1 MTTIDQVRSSTGTGS
16 LVPTHRAHH
25 CRRVLRVLLGAAC
38 ALLCLASAAQAAG
51 PQLNVS
57 VTHTPTTF
65 QRVDGGDEIRVT
77 VTDAGDGPTS
87 GPVSAAI
94 TLPAGLQVIAF
105 VGSGCPSVGS
115 VAAGIP
121 FTCVSSGPLAPGESQ
136 SVTAHVAVAADA
148 ASDSVTSVTASA
160 AGVPDVTTEDHIPVI
175 DELPFGPLEFSAR
188 SLDSGGDDDTVAG
201 GHPYE
206 ATTSFAFPTFRGYR
220 DIYFGSPVPVE
231 EGVRNI
237 WVELPPGFVGAAAAA
252 SRCRMSELALF
263 IPQCP
268 PSSLVGTITIA
279 ELGGTLPPQ
288 PFYNMIP
295 EQGYPAAFAFK
306 VGNSA
311 VVSYPQLRSRGGGY
325 GLNFTAPGV
334 SRIQLHAVSVTLWGV
349 PSQLNGA
356 GGPAMPFLSNPADCL
371 DAQPVSKIYVDS
383 WEHPARML
391 SDGTPDL
398 SDPNWK
404 SSSAP
409 APPITGCDSPLLADQ
424 FKPSISVAP
433 TTDAGG
439 SHAADTPSGYQVD
452 LTFPQSNDPTDP
464 NTVFD
469 PSIPQAPALKDATVT
484 LPAGVEI
491 NPSSADGLDGCSDAP
506 GDDQV
511 QLNSINPV
519 TCPESSKIGSV
530 IAESP
535 LLASHDPETDAVTGA
550 EPIHGDVYL
559 LKPHTGDLSSSG
571 DQDGQVR
578 VLIQLENERYGINVK
593 LPGIVTADKTTGQLT
608 ARFTNNPQLPVKS
621 LSLTFKGGDRA
632 PLVNPP
638 LCTAAATTT
647 GVFTPWSRGG
657 TRSDGVVVPGTPD
670 ATASSS
676 FAIDKGANGAP
687 CVSSLADLPFSPAFS
702 AGVIDPQAGGGSPFV
717 LRFTRQ
723 DGEQDLGSINASLPP
738 GLLGNIGAV
747 PLCPEAQA
755 VAGTCASASQI
766 GTTVVGAG
774 AGPSPLFVPQ
784 PGKDPTAVYL
794 AGPYKGA
801 PLSLSIVVPAQAGP
815 FDLGDVV
822 VRAALFIDQHDAHVS
837 VKSDPLPTMRDGVPL
852 RVRDVRV
859 NIDRPG
865 FMVSPTNCKQ
875 QSVTG
880 QIDSASG
887 KSVNVSSPFAV
898 TGCSGLKFKPRI
910 SATTSGKTSKANGAR
925 LVVKLSQEAGEA
937 NVSKVDLTLPIVL
950 PARLSTLQLA
960 CTQSQFAVNPAGCPA
975 GSVIGSATA
984 RTPLLSTPLAGPAYL
999 VSHAGAAFPDVVF
1012 MLQANER
1019 GSVVRV
1025 DLVGGTQIK
1034 KGITYSR
1041 FESVPDAPISA
1052 FQATLPEGPHSIFAA
1067 FGSLCKKRPLLFA
1080 EVVGQNGSVFA
1091 RSVKIAVSGC
1101 AKPALKVKSR
1111 KVARR
1116 KGNRLKGK

>member
-1 MTTIDQVRSSTGTGS
+1 MTTIDQVRSSTTTGA
-16 LVPTHRAHH
+16 LMPTPRTHHRHH
-25 CRRVLRVLLGAAC
+25 RRRAPLMALGAVC
-38 ALLCLASAAQAAG
+38 ALLCVASAAQAAG
-51 PQLNVS
+51 PQLTVS
-57 VTHTPTTF
+57 ITHTPSTF
-65 QRVDGGDEIRVT
+65 QRVDAGDEIDVT
-77 VTDAGDGPTS
+77 VTNAGDAPTG

-94 TLPAGLQVIAF
+94 TLPGGLQLTEI
-105 VGSGCPSVGS
+105 VGSGCPSVAS
-115 VAAGIP
+115 VNAGAP
-121 FTCVSSGPLAPGESQ
+121 FTCVTSGPLAPGESQ
-136 SVTAHVAVAADA
+136 TVAARFAVAAEA
-148 ASDSVTSVTASA
+148 ASDSIASVTASA
-160 AGVPDVTTEDHIPVI
+160 ASVSDVTAEDHIPVI
-175 DELPFGPLEFSAR
+175 DQHPFSVFEFSAR
-188 SLDSGGDDDTVAG
+188 SLDAGGNDYTVAG

-206 ATTSFAFPTFRGYR
+206 ATTSFEFPTFRGYP
-220 DIYFGSPVPVE
+220 GGGQPVPVE
-231 EGVRNI
+231 EGPRNI

-252 SRCRMSELALF
+252 ARCSLSELAKF
-263 IPQCP
+263 IPNCP
-268 PSSLVGTITIA
+268 PSSQVGTIT
-279 ELGGTLPPQ
+279 LGVNNGTIGPFG
-288 PFYNMIP
+288 FYNMLP
-295 EQGYPAAFAFK
+295 EHGYPAAFAFK
-306 VGNSA
+306 LANNS

-334 SRIQLHAVSVTLWGV
+334 SRLKLHGISVTLWGV

-356 GGPAMPFLSNPADCL
+356 GGPAIPFLSNPADCL
-371 DAQPVSKIYVDS
+371 DAQPTTRIYVDS

-404 SSSAP
+404 SSSTP

-424 FKPSISVAP
+424 FKPTINVGP

-439 SHAADTPSGYQVD
+439 SHAADTPSGYQVN

-464 NTVFD
+464 STVFD
-469 PSIPQAPALKDATVT
+469 PSIPQAPALKDATVA

-491 NPSSADGLDGCSDAP
+491 NPSAADGLDGCSDSP

-511 QLNSINPV
+511 QLDSISPV
-519 TCPESSKIGSV
+519 ACPDASKIGSV
-530 IAESP
+530 VAESP
-535 LLASHDPETDAVTGA
+535 LLAAHDPETDAVTGA
-550 EPIHGDVYL
+550 EPIDGDVYVI
-559 LKPHTGDLSSSG
+559 KPHPGDLSPSG
-571 DQDGQVR
+571 EQDGKLR
-578 VLIQLENERYGINVK
+578 LLIQLESERYGINVK
-593 LPGIVTADKTTGQLT
+593 VPGIVTADKTTGQLT
-608 ARFTNNPQLPVKS
+608 ARFANNPQLPVKS

-676 FAIDKGANGAP
+676 FAIDQGPNGAP
-687 CVSSLADLPFSPAFS
+687 CAFSLADLPFNPAFS
-702 AGVIDPQAGGGSPFV
+702 AGVINPQAGGSSPFV

-723 DGEQDLGSINASLPP
+723 DGEQDLASINATLPP
-738 GLLGNIGAV
+738 GLLGNIAGV

-755 VAGTCASASQI
+755 AAGTCSSASQI
-766 GTTVVGAG
+766 GTTTVGAG
-774 AGPSPLFVPQ
+774 AGKSPLFVPQ
-784 PGKDPTAVYL
+784 AGKDPTAVYL

-801 PLSLSIVVPAQAGP
+801 PFSLSIVVPAQAGP

-822 VRAALFIDQHDAHVS
+822 VRAALFVDQHDAHVS

-880 QIDSASG
+880 QIDSAGG

-925 LVVKLSQEAGEA
+925 LVVKLSQKLGEA
-937 NVSKVDLTLPIVL
+937 NVSKVDLTLPIAL

-984 RTPLLSTPLAGPAYL
+984 RTPLLSTRLAGPAYL

-1012 MLQANER
+1012 VLQANER

-1067 FGSLCKKRPLLFA
+1067 FGSLCQKRPLLFA
-1080 EVVGQNGSVFA
+1080 EVVGQNGSMFA
-1091 RSVKIAVSGC
+1091 RNMKIAVSGC

-1116 KGNRLKGK
+1116 KGK